1 MIPDIGI
8 AKIGV
13 GKKPLDITVKYI
25 NIVYMD
31 KELELQLVKKYPKIL
46 RDYGGD
52 PMQTCMSWGMECDD
66 GWYNLL
72 DKCME
77 KLQYCCDFFSSDG
90 DGREVQVVATQ
101 IKEKYGTLSF
111 YTSVYGANSIEHSI
125 IDNIIDAAEIRSAHT
140 CEVTGKEGTICKR
153 GGWYRTLSYEQ
164 ARKDGYV
171 ACNESTEAYWKE
183 KDAKQEKNDDHEEL
197 GTT

>member
-8 AKIGV
+8 IKIGV
-13 GKKPLDITVKYI
+13 GKNSLDIVVKCI
-25 NIVYMD
+25 NIEYMN
-31 KELELQLVKKYPKIL
+31 KELELELVKKYPKIL

-52 PMQTCMSWGMECDD
+52 PMQTCLSWGFEFDN
-66 GWYNLL
+66 GWKDLI

-77 KLQYCCDFFSSDG
+77 KLQYFCDLCSK
-90 DGREVQVVATQ
+90 DGREVQVIANQ
-101 IKEKYGTLSF
+101 AKEKFGILSF
-111 YTSVYGANSIEHSI
+111 YTSVYSANSIERSI
-125 IDNIIDAAEIRSAHT
+125 IDDIITEAEIRSAHT
-140 CEVTGKEGTICKR
+140 CEVTGKEGTVCKR

-183 KDAKQEKNDDHEEL
+183 KDAKGEKNDDDDAEAN
-197 GTT
+197 